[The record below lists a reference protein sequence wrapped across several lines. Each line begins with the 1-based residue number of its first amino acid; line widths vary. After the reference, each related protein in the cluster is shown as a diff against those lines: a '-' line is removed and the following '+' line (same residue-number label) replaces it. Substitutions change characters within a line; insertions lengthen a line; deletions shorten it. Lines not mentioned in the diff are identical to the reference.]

1 MMTFDPVLLLVLV
14 LGLAVA
20 CVGLGRWLERRRNPL
35 WLEGRL
41 LDQQRALAKRIA
53 ALKVGETAEEV
64 AEKARQQRVRA
75 DILSLDQTNQQP

>member
-1 MMTFDPVLLLVLV
+1 MTFDPVLLLVLV